1 MSSNLDSY
9 APQPDDPPE
18 SCQQCGKLIFDDM
31 KGFDDVCSAPYV
43 TESGDLYCIP
53 CGRRHDEAQ
62 HEADEED
69 GYNYPDFDPYEAAGE
84 SPFGLPGGGKS
95 L

>member
-1 MSSNLDSY
+1 MHPGDMVGGGVDD
-9 APQPDDPPE
+9 APD
-18 SCQQCGKLIFDDM
+18 SCQNCGKLIFDDM
-31 KGFDDVCSAPYV
+31 KGFDDACSAPYV

-62 HEADEED
+62 RQQDEED
-69 GYNYPDFDPYEAAGE
+69 AIDWMDDPYEAAGE